1 MKVYFNKPPEIK
13 DVSSSVQKA
22 TGSKPKG
29 RGVGNGEKVAFGDRV
44 EISGKAKELMVLI
57 EQMPEVRA
65 DKLEAIKRAIESG
78 SYKIDSLKIANRI
91 LEER

>member
-22 TGSKPKG
+22 TGSKTKG
-29 RGVGNGEKVAFGDRV
+29 KVGNEGKMTSGDRV

-57 EQMPEVRA
+57 EQLPEVRA
-65 DKLEAIKRAIESG
+65 DKLEAIKKAIESG